1 MEILNQFAS
10 AEESSHDSIIGV
22 LGIDWMML
30 TFQIIAFL
38 LLVGLLGKFVY
49 PLLLKSVDDRQKK
62 IEDMN
67 QATLEAEEKA
77 LNAEKW
83 VSKIISK
90 ARSEANEIVA
100 DAKAESLEIL
110 NATEEKSKKIAEQIT
125 ASAEQQIKKEVLSA
139 KNALH
144 NEMIDLVAL
153 ATEKVVGKVVSKNI
167 DNELIADAVKEVE

>member
-1 MEILNQFAS
+1 MEVIKQFAS
-10 AEESSHDSIIGV
+10 TAEASNDSIVGV

-30 TFQIIAFL
+30 VFQIVAFL

-49 PLLLKSVDDRQKK
+49 PLLLQSVDNRQKR

-90 ARSEANEIVA
+90 ARSEASEIVA
-100 DAKAESLEIL
+100 EAKAESAATL
-110 NATEEKSKKIAEQIT
+110 NATEEKSKKIAEQI
-125 ASAEQQIKKEVLSA
+125 AISAEQQIKKEILVA

-144 NEMIDLVAL
+144 NEMLDLVAL
-153 ATEKVVGKVVSKNI
+153 ATEKVVGKIVSKNI
-167 DNELIADAVKEVE
+167 DNELIADAVKEVK